1 MASSSQQKR
10 IAVTGGSGMA
20 GHWVVKHLVK
30 QGYDVV
36 NLDFQLPAEP
46 HCRTIKTDLTHAGQ
60 VITALSPFGTGNRAP
75 YDGVI
80 HFGAIPNAHRWPND
94 EIFRVNTTSTYNVLE
109 ACAILGIQ
117 KVVLASSES
126 SYGLCF
132 ASEFFEPKYLPVD
145 EAHPQL
151 PEDSYGLT
159 KVLNEVTAE
168 SFHRRT
174 GMQIVSFRLGNIL
187 SPEMHGPVKA
197 GFADTSARL
206 RNLWSYIDARDVAEA
221 CRLAI
226 EADGLGCQPMILS
239 ADDTSSDRPS
249 AELIAKHLPGVTDL
263 RSEFSGREGLLSN
276 QRVREALGWKQKY
289 FLQ

>member
-1 MASSSQQKR
+1 MAVIAQLKR

-20 GHWVVKHLVK
+20 GHWVVKHLVE
-30 QGYDVV
+30 QGYEVV
-36 NLDFQLPAEP
+36 NLDSQLPAEP
-46 HCRTIKTDLTHAGQ
+46 LCRTIKTDLTHAGQ

-75 YDGVI
+75 YEGVI

-94 EIFRVNTTSTYNVLE
+94 EVFRVNTTSTYNVLE
-109 ACAILGIQ
+109 ACAILGIK
-117 KVVLASSES
+117 KVVLASSEA
-126 SYGLCF
+126 SYGPCF
-132 ASEFFEPKYLPVD
+132 ASKFFEPNYLPID

-151 PEDSYGLT
+151 PEDAYGLS
-159 KVLNEVTAE
+159 KVVNEVTAE

-187 SPEMHGPVKA
+187 TPAMHQTVKA
-197 GFADTSARL
+197 GFADTSDRL
-206 RNLWSYIDARDVAEA
+206 RILWSYIDARDVAEA

-226 EADGLGCQPMILS
+226 ETDGLGCQPMILA

-249 AELIAKHLPGVTDL
+249 AELIAKHLPGVKDL
-263 RSEFSGREGLLSN
+263 RREYTGREALLSN
-276 QRVREALGWKQKY
+276 QRAREALGWKQEF